1 MWSSDIT
8 YLTCGE
14 GDMYLRAIRDEHSRR
29 VLGWAVADRMR
40 TELVTA
46 AVDRAVFVRCGRCAG
61 TILHSDRGSQYTA
74 HDMATACGRHRLRR
88 SMGATGICRGRQLR
102 GAVVELQSQMLLP
115 ARVRRED
122 GIDCCS
128 R

>member
-1 MWSSDIT
+1 VWSSDIT

-46 AVDRAVFVRCGRCAG
+46 AVDRAVFVRCGRGNPVDLELAHRPPDG
-61 TILHSDRGSQYTA
+61 DNFRRTRIISQLTRIGPGSEETTSGFYLA
-74 HDMATACGRHRLRR
+74 WPLWNCKIEFAYV
-88 SMGATGICRGRQLR
+88 RGRR
-102 GAVVELQSQMLLP
+102 AMAV
-115 ARVRRED
+115 
-122 GIDCCS
+122 
-128 R
+128 